1 MTPSNEPR
9 SVPVS
14 EMIERYNRELMELYR
29 ANSQA
34 DNPTNTLPKAPVQE
48 ESWLE
53 RDFPL
58 PNPERDRQRLAA
70 EGGEADPSTEKPL
83 PAFPYTDAQLRGAV
97 PFPLAPP
104 IFEKSTEGATENDAE
119 KPPES
124 APFDGFLRVFVF
136 TGQEAEPLAGAA
148 VTVTRQEGE
157 KEQLYATA
165 ITDRNGQT
173 PFFPLPSVNPE
184 ETLHPGVAKPFVSYD
199 VRVNADGFFTA
210 IYRDIPVYGGSR
222 VTQSAGL
229 YPLIPGADA
238 TPLVFRSGGPADL

>member
-29 ANSQA
+29 ANPQA
-34 DNPTNTLPKAPVQE
+34 DKPANTPLKASAQE

-58 PNPERDRQRLAA
+58 PNPERDRQQLAA
-70 EGGEADPSTEKPL
+70 DNRKADPTTEKTQ
-83 PAFPYTDAQLRGAV
+83 PAFPYTEAQLRGAV
-97 PFPLAPP
+97 PFPLAQP
-104 IFEKSTEGATENDAE
+104 IFESKRE
-119 KPPES
+119 KPSEV
-124 APFDGFLRVFVF
+124 ALFEGFLRVFVF

-184 ETLHPGVAKPFVSYD
+184 QTLHPGVAKPFVSYD
-199 VRVNADGFFTA
+199 VRVIADGFFTA

>member
-1 MTPSNEPR
+1 MTPSKEPR
-9 SVPVS
+9 SIPVS

-29 ANSQA
+29 TNWPANSQTNSSSNSQA
-34 DNPTNTLPKAPVQE
+34 DMPAKMSAQE
-48 ESWLE
+48 ENWLE

-58 PNPERDRQRLAA
+58 PDPEKDRQRLAEEVKTA
-70 EGGEADPSTEKPL
+70 PAADAPL
-83 PAFPYTDAQLRGAV
+83 PSFPYTDQQLRGAIPV
-97 PFPLAPP
+97 PLTPP
-104 IFEKSTEGATENDAE
+104 IFEKEAE
-119 KPPES
+119 KPPEYAS
-124 APFDGFLRVFVF
+124 FEGFLRVFVF

-157 KEQLYATA
+157 REQLYATA
-165 ITDRNGQT
+165 VTDRNGQT
-173 PFFPLPSVNPE
+173 PLLSLPSVDPAQ
-184 ETLHPGVAKPFVSYD
+184 TLRPGVAKPFVSYD
-199 VRVNADGFFTA
+199 VRVHADGFFTA